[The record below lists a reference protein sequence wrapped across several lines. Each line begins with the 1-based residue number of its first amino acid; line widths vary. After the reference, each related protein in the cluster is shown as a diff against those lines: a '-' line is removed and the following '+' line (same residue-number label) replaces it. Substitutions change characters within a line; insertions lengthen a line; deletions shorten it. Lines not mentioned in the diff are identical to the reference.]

1 MREEAIAPGAGSAP
15 GRTFL
20 VVDLEEPTRQPFDEA
35 AESQVPDDY
44 LRAMVRRSVP
54 PGVSV
59 VAGSTPVVAFG
70 DPARAEVATLG
81 INPSKVEFIENGLFL
96 SGSSRRL
103 ATLESLGAS
112 DMATLTDS
120 QVLQV
125 VEDCARYFDPDR
137 NPYRRWFDPL
147 DRLLRDAIDVSY
159 YKGTACHLDLVQ
171 WATDPVWRGIEDE
184 DVRRILLEDGLPH
197 LRAQLRRENIRLV
210 LLNGRTVIDQVQA
223 VGLADLIPAGGLALG
238 RTTCSLYA
246 GSGEG
251 VRFIGWS
258 TNLQSSRGVSNAF
271 KTELAAWLAEHAAG
285 LETTKRVPP
294 PPEEIPVADAE
305 LPLDAKGYVM
315 KGTTVGGKRALAALL
330 KQWLGVST
338 ATTIGVGTFGGS
350 PCVRIQLGD
359 VQAVLNADTKR
370 AAIELYLDTARR
382 EGADRPW
389 SVIANRRGRVNK
401 VVFRE
406 DKEET
411 PGWFCYLTEPFTT
424 PGEV

>member
-1 MREEAIAPGAGSAP
+1 M
-15 GRTFL
+15 T
-20 VVDLEEPTRQPFDEA
+20 
-35 AESQVPDDY
+35 SQVPDY
-44 LRAMVRRSVP
+44 LLAMVRRSAP
-54 PGVSV
+54 TGAPV

-81 INPSKVEFIENGLFL
+81 INPSIVEFVENGVFL

-103 ATLESLGAS
+103 ATLKSLGAS
-112 DMATLTDS
+112 DAASLTDS

-125 VEDCARYFDPDR
+125 IHDCARYFDPDR
-137 NPYRRWFDPL
+137 NPYRQWFDPL
-147 DRLLRDAIDVSY
+147 DRLLRDGIDVSY
-159 YKGTACHLDLVQ
+159 YDSTACHLDLVQ

-184 DVRRILLEDGLPH
+184 DVRRLLLEDGLAH
-197 LRAQLRRENIRLV
+197 LCTQLRRENIRLV
-210 LLNGRTVIDQVQA
+210 LLNGRTVLDQVQA
-223 VGLADLIPAGGLALG
+223 VGLADLIPAGELELG

-251 VRFIGWS
+251 VRFVGWS

-271 KTELAAWLAEHAAG
+271 KAELAAWLAEHASG
-285 LETTKRVPP
+285 LETTRRIPP

-315 KGTTVGGKRALAALL
+315 KGTTVRGKRALAALL
-330 KQWLGVST
+330 KRWLGVST
-338 ATTIGVGTFGGS
+338 TTTIGDVGTFGGS

-370 AAIELYLDTARR
+370 AAIEQYLDTAQR
-382 EGADRPW
+382 EGSDHPW
-389 SVIANRRGRVNK
+389 PVIANRRGRVNK

-406 DKEET
+406 DEQET
-411 PGWFCYLTEPFTT
+411 PGWFCYLTEPFTR
-424 PGEV
+424 PGKV